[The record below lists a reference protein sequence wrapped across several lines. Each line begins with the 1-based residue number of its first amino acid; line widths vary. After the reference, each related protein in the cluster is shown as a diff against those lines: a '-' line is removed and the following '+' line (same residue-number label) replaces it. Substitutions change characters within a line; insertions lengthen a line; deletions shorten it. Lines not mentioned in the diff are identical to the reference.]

1 MLIYLFFSF
10 DLLHF
15 AWKTRSIH
23 IFTNDPTSFFL
34 MAEYIPICVYVCV
47 CVVVVVHCAYSSDER
62 LYILVSSPSSPQLAL
77 PLPCASFGCWAIHL
91 QTHSSVPHTHWL
103 FILQWVLQVLCVQ
116 KTCLVIINKLCNY
129 QEGRQKGRK
138 KGSTIVCWHWQLP
151 SQHRYIKIR
160 PEEQWLCQQEQGAY
174 ANSASL

>member
-1 MLIYLFFSF
+1 MTFIYVNHNLPIYPIPTSLCLPVHCLYLHLYSCPANRFFCNILLNSTLIYLFFSF

-103 FILQWVLQVLCVQ
+103 FILQWVLQTPGLVCSEDVL
-116 KTCLVIINKLCNY
+116 
-129 QEGRQKGRK
+129 
-138 KGSTIVCWHWQLP
+138 S
-151 SQHRYIKIR
+151 
-160 PEEQWLCQQEQGAY
+160 
-174 ANSASL
+174 